1 MSDETPR
8 LKLAQLVSL
17 QELNAV
23 TWNEALARLDAL
35 VDLTLLARNANT
47 PPASPQ
53 DGDAYLVGAS
63 PSGAWTGYAGSIACC
78 SDGAWQFV
86 TPFPGMLA
94 YLPSGPDLL
103 IYTGSSWAGLASVLA
118 LQNLPTLGIN
128 CAADTGNKLAVSSPA
143 VLFNHAGN
151 GVQLKL
157 NKNASGDTASVL
169 YQTNWSGRAEFGTCG
184 DDHFRLKVSPDGANW
199 IDVLDIN
206 NTTGGLSHADGT
218 IPRTLSVQ
226 NSGDVNDS
234 ASGSGTYHV
243 HTLAFTLPANFLR
256 AGRVLRV
263 TAAFR
268 LVTGSA
274 PPVLHIQLRAGATV
288 IAQHNPAA
296 PTALQTNVQQSWGW
310 IVQAVDPPGTAAA
323 IECAPAINNSNGPA
337 NTAITNVVAMPVQ
350 AATSGALTLCL
361 ATQWDNA
368 GTGVNQIKLSQLL
381 IEALN

>member
-47 PPASPQ
+47 PPAAPQ
-53 DGDAYLVGAS
+53 DGDAYLVGS
-63 PSGAWTGYAGSIACC
+63 NPTGAWTGYAGTIACC

-86 TPFPGMLA
+86 TPFKGMMA
-94 YLPSGPDLL
+94 FLPSVPDLL
-103 IYTGSSWAGLASVLA
+103 IYTGSAWAGLASVLA

-128 CAADTGNKLAVSSPA
+128 CSADAGNKLAVSSPA

-151 GVQLKL
+151 GIQIKL
-157 NKNASGDTASVL
+157 NKKASGDTASVL

-184 DDHFRLKVSPDGANW
+184 DDHFHLKVSPDGATW

-206 NTTGGLSHADGT
+206 NATGGLSHADGA

-234 ASGSGTYHV
+234 ASGSGTFYV
-243 HTLAFTLPANFLR
+243 HNLAFTVPANFLK
-256 AGRVLRV
+256 AGRMLRV

-268 LVTGSA
+268 FVTGSVA
-274 PPVLHIQLRAGATV
+274 PNFHIQLRAGATV
-288 IAQHNPAA
+288 IALHNPTTPPAA
-296 PTALQTNVQQSWGW
+296 QINVQQSWGW
-310 IVQAVDPPGTAAA
+310 IVQAIDPPGTAAA
-323 IECAPAINNSNGPA
+323 LECASVINNSNAPA
-337 NTAITNVVAMPVQ
+337 NSGVASQVAMPVQ
-350 AATSGALTLCL
+350 VATSGALTLSI
-361 ATQWDNA
+361 ATQWDSA